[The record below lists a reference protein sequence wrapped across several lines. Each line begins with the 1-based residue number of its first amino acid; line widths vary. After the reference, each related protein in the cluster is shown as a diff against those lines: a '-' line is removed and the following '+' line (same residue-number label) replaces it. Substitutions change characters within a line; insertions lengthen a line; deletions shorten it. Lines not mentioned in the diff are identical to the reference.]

1 MCLKLI
7 SIFPDYSLPV
17 LQTQILFSLSHFAV
31 IFPCHCHSHRLLRDT
46 GTASQPP
53 FSPHSLF
60 SHSCH
65 IHSSPYSL
73 SHLLPLWLHT
83 FSVVDSL
90 LSSWL
95 NQAQA
100 QEGSGIGTR
109 VAVAANG
116 SQVGCG
122 NQSCNRKKQD
132 TVVKRTRIST
142 LVASAG
148 QGHGQ
153 DRSGRIYIK
162 LWRAYVRLNK
172 GWRGEPSHSTFCLN
186 CLEFSQENY
195 IYMLH
200 MSKKRKFK
208 KLTQTYKQIQAT
220 LWNWNQSLITL
231 LLYKILP

>member
-153 DRSGRIYIK
+153 DQHPDR
-162 LWRAYVRLNK
+162 
-172 GWRGEPSHSTFCLN
+172 
-186 CLEFSQENY
+186 QE
-195 IYMLH
+195 
-200 MSKKRKFK
+200 K
-208 KLTQTYKQIQAT
+208 
-220 LWNWNQSLITL
+220 WNLIDPCTWVAWVL
-231 LLYKILP
+231 RTTADF